1 MYIFKIEEKNVIY
14 LVEYIKGKTSEKNCK
29 QKAKNNNITEISLNK
44 SNNIN
49 GSNSI
54 KRQRIPG

>member
-14 LVEYIKGKTSEKNCK
+14 LVEYIKGKTISEKNCK

-44 SNNIN
+44 SNLI
-49 GSNSI
+49 
-54 KRQRIPG
+54 